1 MAYYFML
8 ISKYQGKPGKRKAQW
23 LEECKEPQYQ
33 HLQSYIATPSQEST
47 IQELLLRWIPD
58 PIKISFAV
66 DYTDAKI
73 LSMLC
78 SLLLYAP

>member
-1 MAYYFML
+1 MGYYFTL
-8 ISKYQGKPGKRKAQW
+8 ISKYQGKPGKRNAQW

-33 HLQSYIATPSQEST
+33 HLQSYMVTPSQEST
-47 IQELLLRWIPD
+47 IQEWLLRWIPD
-58 PIKISFAV
+58 PIKISFTV

-73 LSMLC
+73 SSALF